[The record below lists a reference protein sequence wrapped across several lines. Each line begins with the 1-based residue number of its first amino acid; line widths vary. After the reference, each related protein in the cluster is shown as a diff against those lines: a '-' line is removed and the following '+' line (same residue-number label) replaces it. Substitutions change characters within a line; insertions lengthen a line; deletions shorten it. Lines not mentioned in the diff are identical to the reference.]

1 MKVKKL
7 KKHCTGVNL
16 VFRFDDKKTAKKL
29 HKMLTKALNE
39 SILRAKTENDTDY
52 RRVLSGTEVYLCSN
66 GKDVM
71 IITRDKAAKAA
82 VLSILGDF
90 DEDTIF

>member
-16 VFRFDDKKTAKKL
+16 VFRFDDKKTAKKV

-39 SILRAKTENDTDY
+39 SIVKAKTGNDTDY

-71 IITRDKAAKAA
+71 IIARDRAAKDA